1 MRPGRGSSPLCLN
14 SRRNKF
20 MATILTALLMILTL
34 FLPAAL
40 MAEENPPTAQ
50 EAPPDKA
57 SLAFE
62 DYRYQLALYSLLMD
76 DYVPAAEL
84 IEESLSDPLLVDK
97 DNIVLLQRDTDN
109 RLFRARAYPAL
120 ADPKDTDLEPS
131 LLRLMDSYYRSGDFE
146 TVIAASKELGDSN
159 VTLYFRGL
167 AYLALNKAGEAKQSL
182 QGIQPEHALFPFA
195 GIVLAQI
202 KVMKHDIKE
211 AEADLRALIE
221 RETLKDE
228 TKNRVRL
235 LHGQVL
241 FEMGRYQEAL
251 AEFMLI
257 PVKSKYY
264 GEGLINSAWSLVYMD
279 SIENALPLFK
289 EAGAGSLMSNQSR
302 EAAIVAGYLYIKGGK
317 SELAALHFNEVT
329 RSVALTEKSLYAY
342 MTERPMREK
351 YLSLLLEKPD
361 ADYGAVDAERIRA
374 LEASPAVQSLVK
386 ESKALESIRDSL
398 MARQA
403 EFNEMLTYFNN
414 AKAGI
419 ERSAARVE
427 TTLYRIKTGA
437 QDAHRVSVKNEQ
449 AGPSVGNINLS
460 FLAGIEKAV
469 SDRWEDI
476 LKRRMNDDERRV
488 VRLLIY
494 EGGEDL
500 QCTNSALVCPI
511 MQLMTPGYKVQL
523 TTEEFEP
530 VARMLQTIGRDIGS
544 ISRGEEIA
552 FERSFKGS
560 KARMQKRIKAVER
573 FLRGQ
578 ERISAGLAKDIE
590 DAEAGIK
597 KAEDQLDTAI
607 MEHFA
612 KYKYELEDFKQLVVA
627 GREEAQKALLA
638 DKAVKKK

>member
-14 SRRNKF
+14 SRHNKV
-20 MATILTALLMILTL
+20 MANILTALLMILTL
-34 FLPAAL
+34 LLPAAL
-40 MAEENPPTAQ
+40 MAEENPPAQ
-50 EAPPDKA
+50 ETPPDKA

-62 DYRYQLALYSLLMD
+62 DYRYQLALYRLLMD

-84 IEESLSDPLLVDK
+84 IEESLSDPLLINK
-97 DNIVLLQRDTDN
+97 DSAILLQRITDN

-120 ADPKDTDLEPS
+120 ADPKDNDLEPS
-131 LLRLMDSYYRSGDFE
+131 LLRLMDSYYRAGDFE
-146 TVIAASKELGDSN
+146 TAIAVGKELGDSN

-167 AYLALNKAGEAKQSL
+167 GYLALNKAGEAKQSL

-202 KVMKHDIKE
+202 KVMKHDSKE
-211 AEADLRALIE
+211 AAADLKALIE
-221 RETLKDE
+221 LETLKHE

-235 LHGQVL
+235 LRGQVL
-241 FEMGRYQEAL
+241 FEMGRYQDAL

-257 PVKSKYY
+257 PVRSKYY

-289 EAGAGSLMSNQSR
+289 EAGAGSLLSNQSR
-302 EAAIVAGYLYIKGGK
+302 EAAIAAGYLYIKSAK
-317 SELAALHFNEVT
+317 FELAALHFNDVT
-329 RSVALTEKSLYAY
+329 RSVALTEKNLYAY
-342 MTERPMREK
+342 MTERPLREK

-361 ADYGAVDAERIRA
+361 ADYGGVDAERIRA
-374 LEASPAVQSLVK
+374 LEASLAVQSLVK
-386 ESKALESIRDSL
+386 EYKALESIRDAL
-398 MARQA
+398 VARQA

-414 AKAGI
+414 VKAGL
-419 ERSAARVE
+419 ERSAARLE
-427 TTLYRIKTGA
+427 TTLYRIKTGV
-437 QDAHRVSVKNEQ
+437 QEAHRVSVRNEQ

-511 MQLMTPGYKVQL
+511 MQLMTPGYKAQI

-560 KARMQKRIKAVER
+560 KVRMQKRIKAVESL
-573 FLRGQ
+573 LRGQ

-597 KAEDQLDTAI
+597 KAEDQLDTAV